1 VLYTTGNTINDKMK
15 ALFVEGGH
23 FLQKPY
29 TKLQLQNSVT
39 ELLAA

>member
-1 VLYTTGNTINDKMK
+1 VLYTTGNTINDTAK

-29 TKLQLQNSVT
+29 TQLQLQSSVA
-39 ELLAA
+39 ELLAV